1 MDRDKIKEQALKLAL
16 QCLSFDF
23 IGITPDESA
32 EDLGIVQIPATWR
45 SIFEDSG
52 TLALFLDLYRTS
64 SPPLSTQVYHPT
76 YYLYNILFIFLFMF
90 IFRPWSAWCNSHP
103 CAGLYL

>member
-1 MDRDKIKEQALKLAL
+1 MIMKHFNSSLHTAMDRDKIKDQALKLAL

-52 TLALFLDLYRTS
+52 TLALFLELYRTS
-64 SPPLSTQVYHPT
+64 SPPQSTQVHQK
-76 YYLYNILFIFLFMF
+76 
-90 IFRPWSAWCNSHP
+90 
-103 CAGLYL
+103 